1 MNDIK
6 FDLKYNHICKVLDL
20 PFEQPI
26 KFEYPKKQMTD
37 AQLSINCY
45 AFVQGSIELITK
57 ELAKHLE
64 KIDYIKN
71 IEVVGGYI
79 NLTIEPDYLIFL
91 LAIQEIEFES
101 YYTFPIPSLQ
111 VWRSI
116 RWEYPKRK
124 FTSDE
129 LKRLIRKMI

>member
-26 KFEYPKKQMTD
+26 KFEYPKKQMSD
-37 AQLSINCY
+37 LSINCHTLTQSSSEFI
-45 AFVQGSIELITK
+45 AKQ
-57 ELAKHLE
+57 LAKHIE
-64 KIDYIKN
+64 KIDYIKSV
-71 IEVVGGYI
+71 EVIGGYI
-79 NLTIEPDYLIFL
+79 NLTIESDYLIFL
-91 LAIQEIEFES
+91 LAIQEMQFES
-101 YYTFPIPSLQ
+101 NYAFPIPSLQ